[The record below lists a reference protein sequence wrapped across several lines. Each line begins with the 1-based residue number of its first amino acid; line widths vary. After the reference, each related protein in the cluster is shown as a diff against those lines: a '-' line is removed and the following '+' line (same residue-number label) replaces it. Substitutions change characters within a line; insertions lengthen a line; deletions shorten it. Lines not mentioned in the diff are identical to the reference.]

1 MNRFNDIIAENKVV
15 QIPGFFKSMWDYGD
29 IIEKVFVL
37 TDGLLS
43 FDDFNIQ
50 KDDRHFKIT
59 VLSKNT
65 ETQFKLNRFEN
76 KKIDKKNLI
85 KGLNR
90 TLTDIFYLGDER
102 FYDVSGEV
110 VLSGIGFI
118 SNKQKRHLL
127 KAGLIGSSKIDSNI
141 EKNFKKTANKKN
153 EIRNLTYIKKN
164 RHYIK
169 IKDSSLKQKPSLDKL
184 VMLRYLKLKL
194 ENKSSLDLF
203 NIIHHPEENKP
214 ETVFA
219 AKLIAKQKNIPVF
232 NKKDYEKLLEIYSE
246 IIDKIVSLSKKK
258 TKPGDLHRILHEND
272 LDKNSKLLILSEVQ
286 RRIKGEKIDFDWGKV
301 IKIIL
306 IIIVVVF
313 ILFNALHKK

>member
-1 MNRFNDIIAENKVV
+1 MNKFNDIIDEGKVLA
-15 QIPGFFKSMWDYGD
+15 IPGYFKSMWDYGD
-29 IIEKVFVL
+29 IIEKAFAL
-37 TDGLLS
+37 TGGILS

-50 KDDRHFKIT
+50 KEDRHFKIT

-102 FYDVSGEV
+102 FYDVSGNV
-110 VLSGIGFI
+110 IPSGIGFI

-127 KAGLIGSSKIDSNI
+127 KAGLIGSYKIDSN
-141 EKNFKKTANKKN
+141 NKKTANKKN
-153 EIRNLTYIKKN
+153 EIRNQTYIKKN
-164 RHYIK
+164 RHYNK
-169 IKDSSLKQKPSLDKL
+169 VKDISQKQKPFFDKL
-184 VMLRYLKLKL
+184 AMFKYLKLKIG
-194 ENKSSLDLF
+194 NKSSLDLF

-214 ETVFA
+214 EVVLA

-232 NKKDYEKLLEIYSE
+232 NKKDHEKLLEIYSE
-246 IIDKIVSLSKKK
+246 IIDNIVSLSYKKSR
-258 TKPGDLHRILHEND
+258 PGELHRILQEND
-272 LDKNSKLLILSEVQ
+272 LDKNSKLFILAEVQ
-286 RRIKGEKIDFDWGKV
+286 RRIKGEKINFDWKV

-313 ILFNALHKK
+313 ILYNALHKI